1 MLTAKTEEQD
11 ILQGF
16 DEGTD
21 AYVTKPF
28 SPKVLVAK
36 TNALLNRV
44 DNKLNANDNIFS
56 KDGFIINFNSG
67 EVTVDNSKIVLT
79 HKEYDLLKF
88 LIQNEG
94 INSKSTAFEKIQL
107 SSLEDFEKQNLINFV
122 IFDKDL
128 NNVKITRNTK
138 SKFDPYYV
146 DYIKNK
152 IINYKF
158 SIHYFPDV
166 GNEMP
171 LFRIY
176 NKYKIPTKYIVFEK
190 VYMSSKTDYVYVTA
204 IIPEVFTSTY
214 SNILKKYAICICLFL
229 IILIFIVSIILAY
242 GVAKP
247 ILKINKTAAKIA
259 SLNFSEK
266 CEIKNE
272 NEIGSLAKT
281 INIMSYNLENTLHKL
296 SNANEKLQKDL
307 DLQRELDLL
316 RKEFLGAVTHEF
328 KTPITL
334 IRGYTESIK
343 DDVAQGKERELA
355 FKTILDETERM
366 DKLVKDL
373 LELSTLES
381 VGYKLNVCEFYINN
395 LINKISVKYEN
406 IARERNITLE
416 FSNYSDVLVIG
427 DEFRISQLLL
437 NFINNAIDN
446 TPEKGYIKL
455 SLENM
460 ITYVKISIENSGKN
474 INEAEISRIWET
486 FYRVEKSRNKKFGGT
501 GLGLAISKA
510 ILELHNSD
518 YGATNT
524 PNGVCFFFTLK
535 IIN

>member
-1 MLTAKTEEQD
+1 MKFYKS
-11 ILQGF
+11 IIF
-16 DEGTD
+16 
-21 AYVTKPF
+21 
-28 SPKVLVAK
+28 
-36 TNALLNRV
+36 
-44 DNKLNANDNIFS
+44 KL
-56 KDGFIINFNSG
+56 
-67 EVTVDNSKIVLT
+67 
-79 HKEYDLLKF
+79 F
-88 LIQNEG
+88 LILSSILISFLCIIVFIQVFIVGRIYNISQNTIEKERHIEVFTDDFIRKIIFNDEE

-107 SSLEDFEKQNLINFV
+107 SSLENFENQNRINFV
-122 IFDKDL
+122 IFDNDL
-128 NNVKITRNTK
+128 NNVKITENTK
-138 SKFDPYYV
+138 SQFNSYYV

-152 IINYKF
+152 IINYNS
-158 SIHYFPDV
+158 SIHYFPDI
-166 GNEMP
+166 GNKMP
-171 LFRIY
+171 IFRIY
-176 NKYKIPTKYIVFEK
+176 NKYKVPTKYIVFEK
-190 VYMSSKTDYVYVTA
+190 VYMASKTDHVYVTT
-204 IIPEVFTSTY
+204 IIPEVFTSTS
-214 SNILKKYAICICLFL
+214 SNILKKYSVCILLFL
-229 IILIFIVSIILAY
+229 IILIFVVSIILAY

-247 ILKINKTAAKIA
+247 ILKINKTASKIA

-281 INIMSYNLENTLHKL
+281 INVMSYNLENTIHKL
-296 SNANEKLQKDL
+296 SNDNEKLQKDL
-307 DLQRELDLL
+307 NLQRELDLL
-316 RKEFLGAVTHEF
+316 RREFLGAVTHEF

-343 DDVAQGKERELA
+343 DDVAQGEERELA

-381 VGYKLNVCEFYINN
+381 VGYKLNISEFYINN

-406 IARERNITLE
+406 IARKRNITLKC
-416 FSNYSDVLVIG
+416 SNYSDVLVTG
-427 DEFRISQLLL
+427 DEFRISQVLF

-446 TPEKGYIKL
+446 TPKKGYIKL

-460 ITYVKISIENSGKN
+460 TTYVKISIENSGKN

-518 YGATNT
+518 YGAINT
-524 PNGVCFFFTLK
+524 PNGVCFFFTLRT
-535 IIN
+535 IN